1 LEFKEAVEI
10 ILKHEGGYVN
20 DPNDPGGETKYGIS
34 KRAYPKINIKRLTKK
49 DAREIYKKHYWN
61 KIKADKLPPEI
72 RLAMFDFAVNSGV
85 YRAISLI
92 QKIVKAKRDGVLGPK
107 TLRKISLNNPAKITE
122 RFLKERTYFYF
133 RNKNF
138 SIYGKGWMKRLVDI
152 AHRSSYPSEIC

>member
-1 LEFKEAVEI
+1 MQFCEAVEI

-34 KRAYPKINIKRLTKK
+34 KRAYPKTNIKKLTKN
-49 DAREIYKKHYWN
+49 DAREIYKRDYWD
-61 KIKADKLPPEI
+61 KIKADKLPAEI
-72 RLAMFDFAVNSGV
+72 RLAAFDFAVNSGV
-85 YRAISLI
+85 YRSISLM
-92 QKIVKAKRDGVLGPK
+92 QKIVKVKRDGVLGPK
-107 TLRKISLNNPAKITE
+107 TLREISLSNSAKLAE

-152 AHRSSYPSEIC
+152 AHKSFVQTEIT